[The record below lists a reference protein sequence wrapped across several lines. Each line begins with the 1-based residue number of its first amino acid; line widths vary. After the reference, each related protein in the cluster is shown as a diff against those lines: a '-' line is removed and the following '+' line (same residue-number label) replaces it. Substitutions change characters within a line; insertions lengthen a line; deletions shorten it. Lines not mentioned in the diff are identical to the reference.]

1 MRDPSPASEPATGA
15 AAVLTEATGAAPS
28 ALRIA
33 VLDDDPVART
43 ALRRTLAGHADITL
57 VGEAARGS
65 EMLVLLAT
73 APDLVLMDALLRD
86 DNALD
91 LIRAIRR
98 RYPAVK
104 VVVATHQHGGSLML
118 AALRAGAHA
127 FLDRALDAAA
137 LVEALRLVAAGE
149 RLLPDQRAIT
159 QVVGEIERLSRAE
172 AQLRV
177 GFLPLDRDLLALVAD
192 GWSNLAIAQRFGYS
206 LATTKR
212 HLARM
217 YAKLHAH
224 DRHGAMAE
232 ALRRGVI

>member
-1 MRDPSPASEPATGA
+1 MRDDSTLSEPPARRDAVPDAPHSTAAT
-15 AAVLTEATGAAPS
+15 LTLA
-28 ALRIA
+28 I
-33 VLDDDPVART
+33 LDDDPAARAT
-43 ALRRTLAGHADITL
+43 LRHALAGQGGIAL

-65 EMLVLLAT
+65 ELLFLLAT
-73 APDLVLMDALLRD
+73 TTPQIVLLDALLRE
-86 DNALD
+86 DNALAV
-91 LIRAIRR
+91 IRAIRHAH
-98 RYPAVK
+98 PPIK
-104 VVVATHQHGGSLML
+104 VVVATHQHGGPLML

-127 FLDRALDAAA
+127 YLDRALDAAR
-137 LVEALRLVAAGE
+137 LVEALRRVAQGE

-159 QVVGEIERLSRAE
+159 LLVDEFERLSRAE

-177 GFLPLDRDLLALVAD
+177 GFVPLDRDLLALVAA
-192 GWSNLAIAQRFGYS
+192 GWSNLAIAERFGYS

-232 ALRRGVI
+232 AQRLGVM